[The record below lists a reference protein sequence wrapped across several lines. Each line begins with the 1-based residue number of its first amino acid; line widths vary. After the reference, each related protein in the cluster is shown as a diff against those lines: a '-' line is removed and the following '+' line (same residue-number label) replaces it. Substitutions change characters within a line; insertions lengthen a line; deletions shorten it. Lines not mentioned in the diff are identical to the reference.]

1 MSGARRI
8 WIALAANVQ
17 HFLVNDVWRVAMLGY
32 RVGAFTARTC
42 RAIHVMQICRAVL
55 LINLVCLLACAAHA
69 AQGAPALTVRETG
82 VYLYSRQDS
91 ESPRLATLQKGDV
104 LTPIAEAVGAETW
117 YMIRTQQ
124 GTVGWVRATDVI
136 GSDSLRD
143 AFKEQETSAS
153 TWTATDGAGRT
164 FSGTWSAEMD
174 SRASAASGAW
184 TLEDS
189 SGKTILRGSWSAE
202 KFSTGWNGAWRAA
215 VEGGRSDYTGTWSA
229 DLAVAK
235 NARLA
240 DLFGAAATNAVRG
253 VWTAGNASGTWSVRA
268 AK

>member
-1 MSGARRI
+1 MTLMRR
-8 WIALAANVQ
+8 LG
-17 HFLVNDVWRVAMLGY
+17 MLGY
-32 RVGAFTARTC
+32 RVGTLTMRTC
-42 RAIHVMQICRAVL
+42 RAIQVIRICPSVL
-55 LINLVCLLACAAHA
+55 LINLICLLASAADA
-69 AQGAPALTVRETG
+69 AQAAPALTVRETG
-82 VYLYSRQDS
+82 VYLYSQQDI

-104 LTPIAEAVGAETW
+104 LTAIAEAVGTETW
-117 YMIRTQQ
+117 YMVRTQQ
-124 GTVGWVRATDVI
+124 GPVGWVRAIDVT
-136 GSDSLRD
+136 GNDSLRTT
-143 AFKEQETSAS
+143 FKEQETSAS

-189 SGKTILRGSWSAE
+189 SGKTILRGTWTAE

-215 VEGGRSDYTGTWSA
+215 AEGGRSDYTGTWSA

-240 DLFGAAATNAVRG
+240 ELFGAAATNFVRG